1 MFLVLQLI
9 LLFNGFAFGKINGR
23 IPQSIATV
31 PSLIYLGRNITLHP
45 GVPEKSFVIHNII
58 VQAKTIPTVN
68 SLHLESNQFHIEYS
82 ILFLSTLAFQDL
94 CIV

>member
-31 PSLIYLGRNITLHP
+31 PSLIYPCRNIISHP
-45 GVPEKSFVIHNII
+45 GVLEKSFVTHKII
-58 VQAKTIPTVN
+58 KQAKTIPTVN
-68 SLHLESNQFHIEYS
+68 SLHLEKQS
-82 ILFLSTLAFQDL
+82 ISYRT
-94 CIV
+94 